1 MTTERTERIS
11 GELRKKKSTMDN
23 VFDEENSDWNG
34 FWGYNPSPDESHQ
47 FGECMEDWHDYEWRK
62 EQEEMDRRR
71 KEEEWQRLGETLED
85 NLSEDVVL

>member
-1 MTTERTERIS
+1 
-11 GELRKKKSTMDN
+11 
-23 VFDEENSDWNG
+23 
-34 FWGYNPSPDESHQ
+34 
-47 FGECMEDWHDYEWRK
+47 MEDWHDYEWRE

>member
-1 MTTERTERIS
+1 MNNDSE
-11 GELRKKKSTMDN
+11 
-23 VFDEENSDWNG
+23 EENPDWNG
-34 FWGYNPSPDESHQ
+34 FWGYDPSPDDPHE
-47 FGECMEDWHDYEWRK
+47 FGECMEDWHDYEWRE